1 MTEERAIEVFVGTA
15 EKYLGYKEKA
25 TNADLDSFEG
35 NSGRGNWNRFARD
48 VDQYT
53 DWMNGRKNGYE
64 WCSMAV
70 SGWALEAFG
79 YPLAREILRQPKRS
93 LAASCGYAA
102 NYYKNAGAYYKTPKK
117 GDQVFFRNAG
127 GICHTG
133 VVDQVGDS
141 WVETV
146 EGNSSNM
153 VMRHVYNLGD
163 SYIDGYGRPNWKLAE
178 SLPDPDEQP
187 ETQQSTKPASHP
199 QIKFGSNGKAV
210 KELQEKLMQLGYKL
224 PLYGAD
230 GDFGAET
237 QKAVL
242 AFQKAVFPNDPNEWD
257 GVVGP
262 KTWAKLDELS
272 AAFTD
277 NQLTSDENGRYII
290 YTVKKGDTLTKIAA
304 AHRTSVQSLAFL
316 NGIKN
321 PSLIQI
327 GQKIKIPV

>member
-1 MTEERAIEVFVGTA
+1 MTEERAIEAFVGTA

-25 TNADLDSFEG
+25 TNANLDSFEG
-35 NSGRGNWNRFARD
+35 NAGRGNWNRFARD

-178 SLPDPDEQP
+178 PLPDPEDEQ
-187 ETQQSTKPASHP
+187 KPGPKPVQHP
-199 QIKFGSNGKAV
+199 QIRYGSNGKAV
-210 KELQEKLMQLGYKL
+210 EELQSKLVQLGYDLGK
-224 PLYGAD
+224 YGLDKNGID
-230 GDFGAET
+230 GDFGAATE
-237 QKAVL
+237 KAVR
-242 AFQKAVFPNDPNEWD
+242 AFQAANKLEVD
-257 GVVGP
+257 GIVGP

-272 AAFTD
+272 AASTA
-277 NQLTSDENGRYII
+277 NQPVKDLEGSYII
-290 YTVKKGDTLTKIAA
+290 YTVKKGDTLTKIAQ
-304 AHRTSVQSLAFL
+304 AHRTSTQTLKFL
-316 NGIKN
+316 NNIKN
-321 PSLIQI
+321 ANLIQI
-327 GQKIKIPV
+327 GQKIKIPT